1 MTAYEIVMAEGRGDI
16 DTATANKMLAEI
28 GSGVQIDHSK
38 NEITAAE
45 LAATV
50 VSDNPA
56 KVTGWGMMAFGIG
69 SPEKMHVKNGKFDY
83 DTGFDR
89 GNGVV
94 LYIKDRKYR
103 VVHDHIEVM

>member
-1 MTAYEIVMAEGRGDI
+1 MTQYEIIKAEGKGDI
-16 DTATANKMLAEI
+16 DITTANKMLADI
-28 GSGVQIDHSK
+28 GSTVRLVEGK
-38 NEITAAE
+38 NTITAAE

-50 VSDNPA
+50 VSDDPA
-56 KVTGWGMMAFGIG
+56 KVTGWGHMAHGIG

-89 GNGVV
+89 NNHVT

>member
-1 MTAYEIVMAEGRGDI
+1 MTQYEIIKAEGKGDI
-16 DTATANKMLAEI
+16 DITTANKMLEEI
-28 GSGVQIDHSK
+28 GSTVRLVEGKST
-38 NEITAAE
+38 ITAAE

-50 VSDNPA
+50 VSDDPA
-56 KVTGWGMMAFGIG
+56 KVTGWGHMAHGIG

-89 GNGVV
+89 DNHVT

-103 VVHDHIEVM
+103 VIHDHIEVM

>member
-1 MTAYEIVMAEGRGDI
+1 MTQYEIIKAEGNGEI
-16 DTATANKMLAEI
+16 TIEKANEMLKEI
-28 GSGVQIDHSK
+28 GSKVKLVEGK
-38 NEITAAE
+38 NEITPAE

-50 VSDNPA
+50 VSDDPT
-56 KVTGWGMMAFGIG
+56 KVTGWGHMAHGIG

-89 GNGVV
+89 NNHVT